1 MKINAFSNNISFKK
15 TLAANCAVLNQNGQ
29 KENCKIYKIDP
40 YEDENYFKDLKNDD
54 IFCVFSASYVHF
66 SDLIPHVTFMISEPR
81 NISSLARET
90 WREICVSVADI
101 FHMQISAH
109 PRGAFISVGDCNPD

>member
-1 MKINAFSNNISFKK
+1 MIDESSGEAPLFYNNRVDKYPIGVYHH
-15 TLAANCAVLNQNGQ
+15 NERYPCGVYN
-29 KENCKIYKIDP
+29 
-40 YEDENYFKDLKNDD
+40 
-54 IFCVFSASYVHF
+54 
-66 SDLIPHVTFMISEPR
+66 
-81 NISSLARET
+81 SSLARET

>member
-1 MKINAFSNNISFKK
+1 MRRKDCAGEVQIVEGTTSIKEAGARFAEN
-15 TLAANCAVLNQNGQ
+15 LALGRRV
-29 KENCKIYKIDP
+29 Y
-40 YEDENYFKDLKNDD
+40 
-54 IFCVFSASYVHF
+54 
-66 SDLIPHVTFMISEPR
+66 
-81 NISSLARET
+81 SSLARET

>member
-1 MKINAFSNNISFKK
+1 MCDARLLHIENLKYSQNVKGVPGLWAEDVDEMKTVNGNN
-15 TLAANCAVLNQNGQ
+15 
-29 KENCKIYKIDP
+29 
-40 YEDENYFKDLKNDD
+40 
-54 IFCVFSASYVHF
+54 
-66 SDLIPHVTFMISEPR
+66 
-81 NISSLARET
+81 SSLARET